1 MLNISNN
8 SINNEVPLK
17 NFISGKHVLNKSYYK
32 YFNRFLLVFAVIG
45 LIILFLPWTQNIT
58 GNGFLTTLMPSQ
70 RPQTLQ
76 SQIPGRIEKWF
87 VQEGDYVKKGDTILK
102 ISEVKSEYF
111 DPELL
116 SRTQEQID
124 ANQGSSVAYSNK
136 QIALDN
142 QIKALEQELLLK
154 RSQLEN
160 KILQAAFKVS
170 NDSIKL
176 VAAKTNTEIAL
187 SQFERVR
194 DLEVLDLKAVREVED
209 KKLKLQEA
217 QANEIAQ
224 ANDFENSK
232 NLAQCSP

>member
-1 MLNISNN
+1 
-8 SINNEVPLK
+8 
-17 NFISGKHVLNKSYYK
+17 
-32 YFNRFLLVFAVIG
+32 
-45 LIILFLPWTQNIT
+45 
-58 GNGFLTTLMPSQ
+58 MPSQ

-160 KILQAAFKVS
+160 KMVGIRRL
-170 NDSIKL
+170 
-176 VAAKTNTEIAL
+176 
-187 SQFERVR
+187 
-194 DLEVLDLKAVREVED
+194 
-209 KKLKLQEA
+209 
-217 QANEIAQ
+217 
-224 ANDFENSK
+224 
-232 NLAQCSP
+232 

>member
-1 MLNISNN
+1 M
-8 SINNEVPLK
+8 
-17 NFISGKHVLNKSYYK
+17 
-32 YFNRFLLVFAVIG
+32 
-45 LIILFLPWTQNIT
+45 
-58 GNGFLTTLMPSQ
+58 
-70 RPQTLQ
+70 
-76 SQIPGRIEKWF
+76 
-87 VQEGDYVKKGDTILK
+87 
-102 ISEVKSEYF
+102 
-111 DPELL
+111 
-116 SRTQEQID
+116 
-124 ANQGSSVAYSNK
+124 AYSNK

-224 ANDFENSK
+224 ANDFEKKLGLVGVLIKLFYRSQN
-232 NLAQCSP
+232 C